1 MLENKLA
8 LIMPAAGNGSR
19 FAKLGHETLK
29 PLLELEGRPFFWWA
43 AESVRRVADLR
54 QMIFVVQQAHVRA
67 FAIDQKIKRYY
78 PDATVVPVAH
88 ATSGAAETAN
98 IGIEALHAPGAVAIN
113 DCDHAFIC
121 PRLPSLLAALHASM
135 DGALMCFRSADPA
148 YSYVKL
154 GLNHEVTGTVEK
166 QVVSPFAIAG
176 CYLFARSETFHQ
188 VYARYRQE
196 CRYSELFLSGMFNL
210 LAQDHSDIGM
220 LELERHCSFGTP
232 EEKAAISPEVFAPFL
247 AWKGTGHADQ

>member
-8 LIMPAAGNGSR
+8 LVMPAAGYGSR
-19 FAKLGHETLK
+19 FAKLGYDVPK

-43 AESVRRVADLR
+43 TESVRRVADLR
-54 QMIFVVQQAHVRA
+54 QMVFVVQQEHVKA
-67 FAIDQKIKRYY
+67 FAIDQKIKSYY
-78 PDATVVPVAH
+78 PDATVVPITH
-88 ATSGAAETAN
+88 CTSGAAETAK
-98 IGIEALHAPGAVAIN
+98 IGVDALRLPGAVAIN

-121 PRLPSLLAALHASM
+121 PRLPELLAALQASM

-148 YSYVKL
+148 YSYLKL

-166 QVVSPFAIAG
+166 QVASPFAIAG
-176 CYLFARSETFHQ
+176 CYLFARSERFQ
-188 VYARYRQE
+188 ALYARYRQE

-210 LAQDHSDIGM
+210 LAQDHSKIGM

-232 EEKAAISPEVFAPFL
+232 KEKNAISPDVFAPFL
-247 AWKGTGHADQ
+247 AWKGASHADQ